1 MESDAQSIEENQSE
15 IDNTLVQTILNEI
28 NAVKKRE
35 EVEEV
40 REIPQI
46 PSQINS
52 NYMPSQIPQQVQFNP
67 IQLQP
72 GQVPYNPM
80 VHEQYAQQ
88 IALDAYNSHVMNL
101 INNDNNIINRFV
113 KNVKDMVLFMVLL
126 ITFSYLSHT
135 AAVNMPIFA
144 TESEKTLN
152 LLGIS
157 LISFLMSVLYIVIK
171 QFM

>member
-1 MESDAQSIEENQSE
+1 MESDTQSIEENQPE

-52 NYMPSQIPQQVQFNP
+52 NYIPSQLPQHVQFNP
-67 IQLQP
+67 VQLQP
-72 GQVPYNPM
+72 GQVQFNPM
-80 VHEQYAQQ
+80 VQEQYGQQ
-88 IALDAYNSHVMNL
+88 MTSDAYNSHIMNL
-101 INNDNNIINRFV
+101 INNDNNIINRFI
-113 KNVKDMVLFMVLL
+113 KNVKDMVLFILLL

-144 TESEKTLN
+144 TESEKKLN

-157 LISFLMSVLYIVIK
+157 LISFLMSLLYIVIR

>member
-1 MESDAQSIEENQSE
+1 MESDTQSIEENQSE

-52 NYMPSQIPQQVQFNP
+52 NYIPAQLPQHVQFNP
-67 IQLQP
+67 AQLQP
-72 GQVPYNPM
+72 GQIPYNPM
-80 VHEQYAQQ
+80 LNEQYTQQ
-88 IALDAYNSHVMNL
+88 ISPDAYNAHVMNL
-101 INNDNNIINRFV
+101 LNNDNNIINRFI

-126 ITFSYLSHT
+126 ITFSYISHIT
-135 AAVNMPIFA
+135 ATNMPIFA
-144 TESEKTLN
+144 TESEKTIN

-157 LISFLMSVLYIVIK
+157 LISFLMSLFYVLFK